1 MDNNQNMFGTG
12 MPTNNN
18 NMNTNTNPSNSVN
31 PFVVNNQ
38 VPPMGMPS
46 QVTQAP
52 PVANNMQQPV
62 TQMPPTNNP
71 FDVSNSVIPNATN
84 TDSTQNVINTQ
95 DTINP
100 FVNNQANNNIVNE
113 GYQAMLK
120 QEGIN
125 VHGNQSRF
133 INTGYNETAI
143 TDLNISEDYNN
154 LNKIDYTKDPKVM
167 ENIQQFEGKKNT
179 IPISKELKMIFMI
192 AIGLFV
198 FILIMPYIFDLFIN

>member
-1 MDNNQNMFGTG
+1 
-12 MPTNNN
+12 
-18 NMNTNTNPSNSVN
+18 
-31 PFVVNNQ
+31 
-38 VPPMGMPS
+38 
-46 QVTQAP
+46 
-52 PVANNMQQPV
+52 
-62 TQMPPTNNP
+62 
-71 FDVSNSVIPNATN
+71 
-84 TDSTQNVINTQ
+84 
-95 DTINP
+95 
-100 FVNNQANNNIVNE
+100 
-113 GYQAMLK
+113 MLK

-198 FILIMPYIFDLFIN
+198 FILIMPYIFDFFRN

>member
-18 NMNTNTNPSNSVN
+18 NMNTNSNNSVN

-38 VPPMGMPS
+38 APPTGMPS
-46 QVTQAP
+46 QVAQTPLA
-52 PVANNMQQPV
+52 ANNMQQPV
-62 TQMPPTNNP
+62 TQMPLTNNQI
-71 FDVSNSVIPNATN
+71 DVNNNEVTN
-84 TDSTQNVINTQ
+84 TPNNTQ
-95 DTINP
+95 STINP

-133 INTGYNETAI
+133 INSTGYNETSI

-167 ENIQQFEGKKNT
+167 QNIQQYEGNENKKNT

-198 FILIMPYIFDLFIN
+198 FILIMPYIFDLFRN

>member
-18 NMNTNTNPSNSVN
+18 NMNTNPNNSVN

-38 VPPMGMPS
+38 APPTGMPS
-46 QVTQAP
+46 QVAQTP
-52 PVANNMQQPV
+52 PVANTMQQPV
-62 TQMPPTNNP
+62 TQMPLTNNQI
-71 FDVSNSVIPNATN
+71 DVNNNEATN
-84 TDSTQNVINTQ
+84 TPNNTQ
-95 DTINP
+95 STINP
-100 FVNNQANNNIVNE
+100 FINNQANNNIVNE

-133 INTGYNETAI
+133 INSTGYNETAI

-198 FILIMPYIFDLFIN
+198 FILIMPYIFDLFRN

>member
-18 NMNTNTNPSNSVN
+18 NMNTNSNNSVN

-38 VPPMGMPS
+38 APPTGMPS
-46 QVTQAP
+46 QVVQTP

-62 TQMPPTNNP
+62 TQMPLTNNQI
-71 FDVSNSVIPNATN
+71 DVNNNEVTN
-84 TDSTQNVINTQ
+84 TPNNTQ
-95 DTINP
+95 STINP
-100 FVNNQANNNIVNE
+100 FINNQANNNIVNE

-133 INTGYNETAI
+133 INSTGYKETSI

-167 ENIQQFEGKKNT
+167 QNIQQYEGNENKKNT

-198 FILIMPYIFDLFIN
+198 FILIMPYIFDLFRN

>member
-18 NMNTNTNPSNSVN
+18 NMNTNSNNSVN

-38 VPPMGMPS
+38 APPTGMPS
-46 QVTQAP
+46 QVAQTP
-52 PVANNMQQPV
+52 PVANTMQQPV
-62 TQMPPTNNP
+62 TQMPLTNNQI
-71 FDVSNSVIPNATN
+71 DVNNNEVTN
-84 TDSTQNVINTQ
+84 TPNNTQ
-95 DTINP
+95 STINP
-100 FVNNQANNNIVNE
+100 FINNQANNNIVNE

-133 INTGYNETAI
+133 INSTGYNETSI

-167 ENIQQFEGKKNT
+167 QNIQQYEGNENKKNT

-198 FILIMPYIFDLFIN
+198 FILIMPYIFDLFRN

>member
-18 NMNTNTNPSNSVN
+18 NMNTNTNNSVN

-38 VPPMGMPS
+38 APSMGMPG

-52 PVANNMQQPV
+52 PVANNIQ
-62 TQMPPTNNP
+62 QMPPTNNQI
-71 FDVSNSVIPNATN
+71 DVNNNEVTN
-84 TDSTQNVINTQ
+84 TPNNTQ
-95 DTINP
+95 STINP

-198 FILIMPYIFDLFIN
+198 FILIMPYIFDLFRN

>member
-18 NMNTNTNPSNSVN
+18 NMNTNPNNSVN

-38 VPPMGMPS
+38 VPPTGMPS
-46 QVTQAP
+46 QVAQTP
-52 PVANNMQQPV
+52 PVANTMQQPV
-62 TQMPPTNNP
+62 TQMPLTNNQI
-71 FDVSNSVIPNATN
+71 DVNNNEATN
-84 TDSTQNVINTQ
+84 TPNNTQ
-95 DTINP
+95 STINP
-100 FVNNQANNNIVNE
+100 FINNQANNNIVNE

-133 INTGYNETAI
+133 INSTGYNETAI

-167 ENIQQFEGKKNT
+167 QNIQQYEGNENKKNT

-198 FILIMPYIFDLFIN
+198 FILIMPYIFDLFRN

>member
-18 NMNTNTNPSNSVN
+18 NMNTNTNNSVN

-38 VPPMGMPS
+38 APSMGMPG

-52 PVANNMQQPV
+52 PVANNIQ
-62 TQMPPTNNP
+62 QMPPTNNP
-71 FDVSNSVIPNATN
+71 IDVSNSVIPSTID
-84 TDSTQNVINTQ
+84 TGSTQNVINTQ
-95 DTINP
+95 STINP
-100 FVNNQANNNIVNE
+100 FINNQANNNIVNE

-167 ENIQQFEGKKNT
+167 ENIQQFEGKK
-179 IPISKELKMIFMI
+179 IQYPYLKN
-192 AIGLFV
+192 LK
-198 FILIMPYIFDLFIN
+198 